1 MKIMRCT
8 EYEVS
13 HASKS
18 NGFDVKVSKIKA
30 NSENEL
36 RQILESR
43 GRRLNSILNRKL
55 SSR

>member
-1 MKIMRCT
+1 MQCI

-13 HASKS
+13 HTSKS
-18 NGFDVKVSKIKA
+18 SGFDSQVSKIKA

-43 GRRLNSILNRKL
+43 GRKLNSILNKKL

>member
-1 MKIMRCT
+1 MQCT

-18 NGFDVKVSKIKA
+18 NGFDIKVSKIKA

-43 GRRLNSILNRKL
+43 GRRLNSILNQKT